1 MPSDPRRSLLFL
13 PASAD
18 LVNGLSEDRAA
29 GKQASGSWQVAHVL
43 FWKIKVEN
51 IESSFLLCLAEHP
64 ESPDTSLE
72 GRRASVLN

>member
-1 MPSDPRRSLLFL
+1 MPSNPKRSLLFL

-18 LVNGLSEDRAA
+18 LVNGLSEGRAA
-29 GKQASGSWQVAHVL
+29 GEQASGSCQVAHVL

-51 IESSFLLCLAEHP
+51 VESSFLLCPAEHP
-64 ESPDTSLE
+64 ERPDTSLV